1 MKYTKEE
8 ITTAAGYTPIG
19 ETLLNLLFE
28 KIDELRLERQQNN
41 GKPIVGG
48 SYLYQRMMQI
58 INNPEPLSKPHYS
71 CPMSAYGKSK
81 DCQFPNCTCEW
92 RL

>member
-1 MKYTKEE
+1 MEQKLNS
-8 ITTAAGYTPIG
+8 IPPDGIAAQKQY
-19 ETLLNLLFE
+19 
-28 KIDELRLERQQNN
+28 D
-41 GKPIVGG
+41 
-48 SYLYQRMMQI
+48 RMMQF
-58 INNPEPLSKPHYS
+58 INNPEPIRKPPYS